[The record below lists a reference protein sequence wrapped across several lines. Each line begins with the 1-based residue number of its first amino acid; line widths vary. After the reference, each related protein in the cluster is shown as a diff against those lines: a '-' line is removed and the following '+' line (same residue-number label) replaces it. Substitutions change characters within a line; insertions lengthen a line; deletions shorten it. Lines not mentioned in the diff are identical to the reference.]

1 MLPSLF
7 LFLFIFYFYVISLR
21 LSFLLLF
28 ASDTWD
34 PSLLCIFFVLLLD
47 LVVYIQHVTPTN
59 LPPANN
65 SCFEPKIGT
74 AEDVKQVQITPTIHR
89 NLFLKKRKSKSLVAL
104 KNNKL

>member
-1 MLPSLF
+1 MSPSLF

-65 SCFEPKIGT
+65 SCF
-74 AEDVKQVQITPTIHR
+74 AEDAKQVQITPTIHR
-89 NLFLKKRKSKSLVAL
+89 NLFLKKRKSKSLMAL